1 MHECPKCKSTEI
13 RKDGI
18 VKKKQRY
25 KCKTCNYRFT
35 VAQIGKPLS
44 KKRDAFILY
53 LSGLDYR
60 KIGNII
66 NTSHVAVFNWLKDIN
81 KNSKQIKG
89 NKLKIL
95 KFESML
101 EYLEQKDNKEN
112 TKGLLLIEF
121 TDETTNIMFTMRDKL

>member
-1 MHECPKCKSTEI
+1 MHKCPRCESTEI

-18 VKKKQRY
+18 IKKKQRY
-25 KCKTCNYRFT
+25 KCKICDYRFT

-53 LSGLDYR
+53 LAGLDYR

-89 NKLKIL
+89 NKLKPLPTESLIEHL
-95 KFESML
+95 KHN
-101 EYLEQKDNKEN
+101 DNKGN
-112 TKGLLLIEF
+112 TKCLLLIEF
-121 TDETTNIMFTMRDKL
+121 TNKTTNIMFTMKDEK